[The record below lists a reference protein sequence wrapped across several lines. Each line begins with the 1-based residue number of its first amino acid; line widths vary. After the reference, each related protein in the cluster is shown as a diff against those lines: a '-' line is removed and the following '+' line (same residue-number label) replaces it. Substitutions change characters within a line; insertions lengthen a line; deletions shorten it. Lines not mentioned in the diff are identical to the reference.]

1 MTSFA
6 FIFGCAPLWFA
17 SGAGSSARRIMG
29 TTVIAGMVP
38 ATLLGIF
45 VIPAL
50 FVAIER
56 LMKKGRRS

>member
-1 MTSFA
+1 M
-6 FIFGCAPLWFA
+6 
-17 SGAGSSARRIMG
+17 
-29 TTVIAGMVP
+29 IAGMLA

-56 LMKKGRRS
+56 LMQRKGRHP